1 MALAIK
7 SAPTLFGE
15 VAKKF
20 EQEACNVEKASGI
33 QDYRKQAKTV
43 KEYLHKIGL

>member
-7 SAPTLFGE
+7 SAPILFGE

-20 EQEACNVEKASGI
+20 EQEACQVEKIPGM
-33 QDYRKQAKTV
+33 QDYRKQAKAV

>member
-20 EQEACNVEKASGI
+20 EQAANQVEEAPGL
-33 QDYRKQAKTV
+33 QDYRKQAKAV
-43 KEYLHKIGL
+43 KAYLQKIGM